1 MERRPGIGQDRSV
14 LEVAVR
20 PRSLEDLAGALTA
33 EQAERLG
40 STATRAVATLSGR
53 VVWNV
58 SSTATGGGV
67 AEMLRTLLGYVGGA
81 GMRTR
86 WQVLDGDPEFFRL
99 TKGLHNAMH
108 GAGDGT
114 GFDADE
120 RAHYERVLLRN
131 LPDLLA
137 AVSREDVVILHDP
150 QTAGL
155 LGPLRR
161 AGVPVVWRCHIG
173 RDAPN
178 PVSEAAWEFLR
189 PYVEPA
195 DTAVFSRRQ
204 YAPPWIP
211 ADRLWVIPPSIDPLS
226 AKNRPIPAEECV
238 RILLRAGLLGAD
250 GSTGPT
256 TAVPD
261 GPPPPPDARLVIQV
275 SRWDRLKD
283 MTGVIRGFARAAA
296 ADDVHLMLVG
306 PDVAGVTDDPEG
318 AEVLADCVTT
328 WRGLPPALRA
338 RVHLASVPMDDP
350 EKNATIV
357 NAVQRHAAVVVQKS
371 LAEGFGLTVTEAMW
385 KARPVVASAV
395 GGIQDQISD
404 GEDGVLVPDP
414 HDLSAFG
421 AAVGR
426 LLADPPLARRLG
438 DAAHRTVGARFLG
451 DRHLEQYA
459 DLVETVLRRSRTAEP
474 G

>member
-1 MERRPGIGQDRSV
+1 M
-14 LEVAVR
+14 LEVEVR
-20 PRSLEDLAGALTA
+20 PRSLEDLAGVLTA
-33 EQAERLG
+33 EQAERLR
-40 STATRAVATLSGR
+40 STATRAAATLSGR

-86 WQVLDGDPEFFRL
+86 WLVLAGDPEFFRL
-99 TKGLHNAMH
+99 TKRLHNAIH
-108 GAGDGT
+108 GAGDST
-114 GFDADE
+114 GPGADE
-120 RAHYERVLLRN
+120 RGHYERVLLQRN

-137 AVSREDVVILHDP
+137 AVSREDLVILHDP

-155 LGPLRR
+155 VGPLRR

-173 RDAPN
+173 LDTPN
-178 PVSEAAWEFLR
+178 PASEAAWEFLR

-195 DTAVFSRRQ
+195 DAAVFSRRE
-204 YAPPWIP
+204 YAPPWLP

-226 AKNRPIPAEECV
+226 AKNRPIPAAECV
-238 RILLRAGLLGAD
+238 RILLRAGLLGT
-250 GSTGPT
+250 GGPT
-256 TAVPD
+256 GAVPD
-261 GPPPPPDARLVIQV
+261 GPPPPPDARLVVQV

-283 MTGVIRGFARAAA
+283 MTGVILGFTRVAA

-318 AEVLADCVTT
+318 AEVLAECVAT
-328 WRGLPPALRA
+328 WRALPPGLRG
-338 RVHLASVPMDDP
+338 RVHLASAPMHDAD
-350 EKNATIV
+350 ENATIV
-357 NAVQRHAAVVVQKS
+357 NAVQRHASVVVQKS
-371 LAEGFGLTVTEAMW
+371 LAEGFGLTVAEAMW

-404 GEDGVLVPDP
+404 GEDGLLVRDP

-426 LLADPPLARRLG
+426 LLADPPLAQRLG
-438 DAAHRTVGARFLG
+438 AAAHRTVASHFLG

-459 DLVETVLRRSRTAEP
+459 DLVETVLGSGFSRPAVSRP
-474 G
+474 ARPAP